1 MTRVDLYT
9 TVHKNLRARLF
20 DVARR
25 AGAIDG
31 SDPRD
36 TTAVLTLANEV
47 LDDAEE
53 HRRFEV
59 AVIQPMIRR
68 ADPKLADQMDHD
80 HEELESLLAAVR
92 ASMTGIGG
100 TDSWLA
106 FYRALNRF
114 LAHLLAHFD
123 EEEALMPML
132 WETFSDDELRRLV
145 RGATAGPAR
154 MLGVW

>member
-1 MTRVDLYT
+1 MSRVDLYT
-9 TVHKNLRARLF
+9 TVHKSLRARLF

-53 HRRFEV
+53 HRKFEV
-59 AVIQPMIRR
+59 AVIQPLIRN
-68 ADPKLADQMDHD
+68 ADPQAAAQLDGDHD
-80 HEELESLLAAVR
+80 ELERLLAAVR
-92 ASMTGIGG
+92 DSMGNITGSE
-100 TDSWLA
+100 SWLA
-106 FYRALNRF
+106 FYRCLNRF
-114 LAHLLAHFD
+114 IAHLLAHFD

-132 WETFSDDELRRLV
+132 WEKFSDDDLRGLV
-145 RGATAGPAR
+145 RGAAAGSMR